1 MEKEEECLGV
11 CVCVCVCV
19 VCVGSV
25 SVWNSVVEKLS
36 CCRVMERMTHGAS
49 TRDVESS

>member
-11 CVCVCVCV
+11 CVCVCVC

-36 CCRVMERMTHGAS
+36 CCKVMERMTHGAS
-49 TRDVESS
+49 TRDVDSS

>member
-1 MEKEEECLGV
+1 M
-11 CVCVCVCV
+11 CVCVCGVC

-36 CCRVMERMTHGAS
+36 CCKVMERMTHGAS